1 MGSIAIKRV
10 YDLPE
15 ADDGFR
21 VLVDRL
27 WPRGLTKAAA
37 ALNLWAKELAPSPA
51 LRKEF
56 NHRPERFAEFARHY
70 RAELAKNP
78 AVAGFRS
85 WRGQTRV
92 TLLYGAHDRQN
103 NHAVVLADFLRKS
116 AKAKKAKTAKKP
128 CREKAGSRKEGEKE
142 SAASE
147 RGAQAVAIDHP
158 DIAGIDRQRQPLAHH
173 QRPGRLVDRHS

>member
-1 MGSIAIKRV
+1 MTA
-10 YDLPE
+10 
-15 ADDGFR
+15 FR

-51 LRKEF
+51 LRKAF
-56 NHRPERFAEFARHY
+56 NHRPEGFAEFARHY

-85 WRGQTRV
+85 WRGHSRV

-103 NHAVVLADFLRKS
+103 NHAVVLADFLRKN
-116 AKAKKAKTAKKP
+116 AKAKKPAKKP
-128 CREKAGSRKEGEKE
+128 AAKKPVARKKAKKKARPQSEARRRSR
-142 SAASE
+142 
-147 RGAQAVAIDHP
+147 
-158 DIAGIDRQRQPLAHH
+158 
-173 QRPGRLVDRHS
+173 

>member
-1 MGSIAIKRV
+1 MGTIAIKRV
-10 YDLPE
+10 YDPPQ

-51 LRKEF
+51 LRKAF

-85 WRGQTRV
+85 WRGHSRV

-103 NHAVVLADFLRKS
+103 NHAVVLADFLRKN
-116 AKAKKAKTAKKP
+116 AKAKKPAKKP
-128 CREKAGSRKEGEKE
+128 AAKKPVARKKAKKKARPQSEARRRSR
-142 SAASE
+142 
-147 RGAQAVAIDHP
+147 
-158 DIAGIDRQRQPLAHH
+158 
-173 QRPGRLVDRHS
+173 